1 MVSAS
6 SKVLLANAKRG
17 KGNGETNRDQHIC
30 SFIRCNRHT
39 HARLDYAR
47 SLLHHRCPT
56 CADATAAPTS
66 TSCGRA
72 PTIIHMSDC
81 PRARVNM
88 VTRSVAQG
96 KSKSNHQPP
105 TRGRQLVS
113 RHRTTMPA
121 ALSARLTSCTGTS
134 RRWKIPAASAA
145 STFVLLNTSTKCWA
159 DPAPADGVRRAGAS
173 G

>member
-1 MVSAS
+1 MVSAT
-6 SKVLLANAKRG
+6 SKVSLANAKRG

-30 SFIRCNRHT
+30 SFILCYRHT
-39 HARLDYAR
+39 RSTRLRTISASSPLSNVRRRNSCNNIDQLRTRAY
-47 SLLHHRCPT
+47 HHPL
-56 CADATAAPTS
+56 
-66 TSCGRA
+66 
-72 PTIIHMSDC
+72 SDC
-81 PRARVNM
+81 PRARVNT
-88 VTRSVAQG
+88 VTRNVAQG

-159 DPAPADGVRRAGAS
+159 DPAPEDGVRRAGAS